1 MKADEE
7 LLQKELTDQ
16 IIKAFYRVYNGLGKG
31 FLEKVY
37 ENALALELRG
47 MGFDVKQQQPVK
59 VYYNGVSVGEYYA
72 DLIVAEKVILEL
84 KVVETLQLAHEAQ
97 LLNYLR
103 ATELEIGL
111 LLNFGP
117 TPQLRRKV
125 FLNDRKPARKN
136 PRQSV

>member
-1 MKADEE
+1 
-7 LLQKELTDQ
+7 
-16 IIKAFYRVYNGLGKG
+16 
-31 FLEKVY
+31 
-37 ENALALELRG
+37 
-47 MGFDVKQQQPVK
+47 MGFNVKQQEPVK
-59 VYYNGVSVGEYYA
+59 VYYNGVIVGEYYA

-84 KVVETLQLAHEAQ
+84 KVVETLHLAHEAQ

-103 ATELEIGL
+103 ATEIEIGL

-125 FLNDRKPARKN
+125 FLNDRKPARKD

>member
-1 MKADEE
+1 
-7 LLQKELTDQ
+7 
-16 IIKAFYRVYNGLGKG
+16 
-31 FLEKVY
+31 
-37 ENALALELRG
+37 
-47 MGFDVKQQQPVK
+47 
-59 VYYNGVSVGEYYA
+59 
-72 DLIVAEKVILEL
+72 LIGAGKVILEL

-103 ATELEIGL
+103 ATEMEIGL

-125 FLNDRKPARKN
+125 FLNDRKLSRKN